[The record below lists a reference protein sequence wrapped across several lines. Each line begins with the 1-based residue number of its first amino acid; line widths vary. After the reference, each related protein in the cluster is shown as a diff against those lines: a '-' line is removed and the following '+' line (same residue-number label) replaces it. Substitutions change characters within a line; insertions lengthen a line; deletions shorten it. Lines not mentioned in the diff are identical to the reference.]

1 MFMYLF
7 LVEANVPAILI
18 DMETELQLVLMM
30 CHPAILIDIG
40 SKASTK
46 NVDEIIDC
54 TSLIL

>member
-30 CHPAILIDIG
+30 CHPAILIDIR
-40 SKASTK
+40 ST
-46 NVDEIIDC
+46 
-54 TSLIL
+54 TFSQ